1 MPIGVSYFGNRILR
15 HAAADM
21 DDLAARGFT
30 GVLHTMSEN
39 DLTYYR
45 DTLGRIVEISHAA
58 GLFVQVGPW
67 GVGRTFGG
75 EAESLF
81 VANHPHVGQVLDSGR
96 PVAAGCLNSV
106 AYREFVRSWATAAG
120 ETGADRLFF
129 DEPLERWG
137 CRCSRCVQR
146 WCDETG
152 DDDMPTELTADVRAF
167 RERCLVEFLGE

>member
-45 DTLGRIVEISHAA
+45 DTIGRLVEMSHAA

-67 GVGRTFGG
+67 GLGRTFGG
-75 EAESLF
+75 
-81 VANHPHVGQVLDSGR
+81 
-96 PVAAGCLNSV
+96 
-106 AYREFVRSWATAAG
+106 
-120 ETGADRLFF
+120 
-129 DEPLERWG
+129 
-137 CRCSRCVQR
+137 
-146 WCDETG
+146 
-152 DDDMPTELTADVRAF
+152 
-167 RERCLVEFLGE
+167 